1 MAILN
6 GIIKKMNG
14 STGSLTFKTVAGR
27 TIVSEKIT
35 TVRNTHTDA
44 QQRQRMKWANI
55 IRMYS
60 GITPLLTHD

>member
-14 STGSLTFKTVAGR
+14 SAGSLTFKTVAGR
-27 TIVSEKIT
+27 TIVSEKNT

-44 QQRQRMKWANI
+44 QQRHHASAHERF
-55 IRMYS
+55 
-60 GITPLLTHD
+60 